1 MIAQRLPFCAG
12 GDLGGYLIPS
22 NCRDKTRNIQTRRA
36 KLKTKAE
43 LEQNGQTRRYTD
55 DDRFGLL
62 IQKGG
67 GMSLV
72 EYLKLP
78 NQTKKKV
85 HTIYRGI
92 RVLPDQFLTSEVQ
105 DIITRDLGMVDYQ
118 RLLMMLF
125 QGGYLT
131 REKDFGHRIM
141 HTKTELAKA
150 LDDRQLAADI
160 MSKAD
165 AMIGCVASTRI
176 TKRRKEKPPEP
187 KSHLRVVN
195 ADLKNLKEVG
205 AKPAVG
211 EHVEAQP
218 SQAKEKAPNK
228 NAKGAAVYSDLQDML
243 RQLDEPDRLMI
254 MDLVVS
260 LKAARQFFPKL
271 SRKQFLQTFVEGG
284 RYVEE

>member
-1 MIAQRLPFCAG
+1 M
-12 GDLGGYLIPS
+12 
-22 NCRDKTRNIQTRRA
+22 
-36 KLKTKAE
+36 KTKTG
-43 LEQNGQTRRYTD
+43 LEENSQTRRYTD

-67 GMSLV
+67 GMPLV

-78 NQTKKKV
+78 NPTKKKV
-85 HTIYRGI
+85 HTVYRGI

-105 DIITRDLGMVDYQ
+105 DIIAQELGMADFQ

-131 REKDFGHRIM
+131 REKDFGHRVM

-160 MSKAD
+160 MSKSD
-165 AMIGCVASTRI
+165 VMTGYVASTRI
-176 TKRRKEKPPEP
+176 TRRRKKKLREP
-187 KSHLRVVN
+187 KSHLRIVN
-195 ADLKNLKEVG
+195 ADEQTV
-205 AKPAVG
+205 
-211 EHVEAQP
+211 AQP
-218 SQAKEKAPNK
+218 SQAMGKAGSK
-228 NAKGAAVYSDLQDML
+228 DVKGTVAYPVLKDML

-254 MDLVVS
+254 IDLTVS
-260 LKAARQFFPKL
+260 LKAAREFFPKL